1 MFGDDGSVNE
11 FPDLPGVYAVYD
23 KAGALQY
30 VGLSRKMGVSISG
43 HAKEVPELTA
53 EVKLHTVPDGDKD
66 SLQTKW
72 KEWMQEHVV
81 TAGAI
86 PPGNAKGS
94 TLFAKGRLTVRPDV
108 RLTPGGNKELSV
120 DINELIGMLVKDFPV
135 LLFMKGTRNEPQC
148 GFSYNTVQLL
158 NESRADYDV
167 VNVLD
172 EEHNPGLREAIKE
185 FSQWPT
191 IPQLYIG
198 GEFVGGADI
207 VQEMGLSGELQ
218 TMLDAAPKRK

>member
-1 MFGDDGSVNE
+1 MNE